1 MINKGKLRTVCEEFD
16 ILEAVQDIIE
26 LEREQADNKNIKL
39 KVEHNLTVTNTKIFS
54 DKRRL

>member
-26 LEREQADNKNIKL
+26 LERE
-39 KVEHNLTVTNTKIFS
+39 
-54 DKRRL
+54 